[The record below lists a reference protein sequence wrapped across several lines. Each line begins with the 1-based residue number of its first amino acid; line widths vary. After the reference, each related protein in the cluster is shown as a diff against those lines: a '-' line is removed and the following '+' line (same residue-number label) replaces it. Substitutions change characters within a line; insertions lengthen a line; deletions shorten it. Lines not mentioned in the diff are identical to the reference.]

1 MLELTTK
8 ISSYWKYVQEL
19 KEEDGHAE
27 RIDEDLRREMA
38 TIKKEPN
45 GSSRSEK
52 YDSQIKISVH
62 GFNGRMGVRK

>member
-8 ISSYWKYVQEL
+8 ISNYCKYVQEL
-19 KEEDGHAE
+19 KEDGHAE

-38 TIKKEPN
+38 TVKKEPN

-52 YDSQIKISVH
+52 YYMKWKYVL
-62 GFNGRMGVRK
+62 VRRIERV

>member
-52 YDSQIKISVH
+52 CYMKWKYVLVR
-62 GFNGRMGVRK
+62 RMEEL